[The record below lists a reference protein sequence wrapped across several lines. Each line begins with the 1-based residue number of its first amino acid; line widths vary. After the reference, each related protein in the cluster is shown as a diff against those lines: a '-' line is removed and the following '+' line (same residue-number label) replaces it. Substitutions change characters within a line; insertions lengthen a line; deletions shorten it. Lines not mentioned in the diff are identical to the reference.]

1 MRLALQEAE
10 KGGQAGEVPVGAVL
24 VDAAG
29 NILARAYNQT
39 IGLTDPC
46 AHAEILT
53 LRAGAHAIGNYRLVD
68 TTLYATIEPCLMCMG
83 ALIHARVAQ
92 LVFGAH
98 DPRWGGAGSLYD
110 FSGDKRLNHRVK
122 VTGGVGEDEA
132 RRLMQEFFRQRRRQ
146 R

>member
-29 NILARAYNQT
+29 KVLASTHNQT

-46 AHAEILT
+46 AHAEILA
-53 LRAGAHAIGNYRLVD
+53 LRAGAHAIGNYRLVG
-68 TTLYATIEPCLMCMG
+68 TTLYVTIEPCLMCMG
-83 ALIHARVAQ
+83 ALIHARVAH
-92 LVFGAH
+92 LVFGAP

-110 FSGDKRLNHRVK
+110 FSGDERLNHRVQ
-122 VTGGVGEDEA
+122 VTGGIGEDEA
-132 RRLMQEFFRQRRRQ
+132 RQLIQDFFRRRRRQ